1 MRSKSLNNVTRT
13 SEAGFTLLEVLISI
27 AIMTAIAA
35 AIFQITTK
43 TFELRDKVM
52 QESDFFNGIRMSMG
66 IVDRDI
72 SLLYSPIIMVP
83 DDPKQQGPLSGQP
96 MTPEELNAIM
106 GNDQGRA
113 STTYWTEAVHKTG
126 IRPSRFQG
134 TDVKMSFVSASNMR
148 VYKESNESEF
158 IKVSYELQDD
168 KNSGAAQGTKI
179 LVRKSNPDAFEDDE
193 SALNPRN
200 NLWRTYY
207 LLPGIKKFKLQ
218 YFRSDRTSS
227 PWFSSWDTDSTDTK
241 YRYPDMVKL
250 ELEVVAP
257 PPSTLH
263 FEGTF
268 FFRSEIPLRG
278 LVPSG

>member
-1 MRSKSLNNVTRT
+1 MRSKSPNNTIIN
-13 SEAGFTLLEVLISI
+13 SSSGFTLLEVLISI

-35 AIFQITTK
+35 GIFQITTK
-43 TFELRDKVM
+43 TFELRDKMM
-52 QESDFFNGIRMSMG
+52 QESDFYNGIRMSMG
-66 IVDRDI
+66 IIDRDF
-72 SLLYSPIIMVP
+72 SLLYSPVIMVP

-113 STTYWTEAVHKTG
+113 SSPYWEEAVHKTG

-134 TDVKMSFVSASNMR
+134 TDVKMSFVTASNMR
-148 VYKESNESEF
+148 VYKESTESEF
-158 IKVSYELQDD
+158 LKVSYELQDD
-168 KNSGAAQGTKI
+168 KTPGAEPGTKI
-179 LVRKSNPDAFEDDE
+179 LIRKSNADVFEDDD

-207 LLPGIKKFKLQ
+207 LLPGVKKFKLQ
-218 YFRSDRTSS
+218 YYRSDRTTS
-227 PWFSSWDTDSTDTK
+227 PWFSNWDTDAQDTK

-250 ELEVVAP
+250 ELEVVG
-257 PPSTLH
+257 PSRLH